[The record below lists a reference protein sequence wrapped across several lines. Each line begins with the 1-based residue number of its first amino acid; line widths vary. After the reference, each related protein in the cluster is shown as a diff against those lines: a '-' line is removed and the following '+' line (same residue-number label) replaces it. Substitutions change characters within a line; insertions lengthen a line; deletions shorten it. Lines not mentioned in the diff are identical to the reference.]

1 MKKFIFISVSILI
14 FCSIISCESMDATYK
29 DFVKD
34 GPIMYLTRLS
44 KDSITV
50 RNGWERVLIS
60 FPIVKDG
67 RSTKIALALNQSD
80 TVRYELAKN
89 KRTDILLENMREGSI
104 IFSAWL
110 EDDELNKSLATDFT
124 GTIYGTQYQSYLLN
138 RSIVSK
144 SMQSGNLVIKYSM
157 LLDSTLV
164 ASRLTWNKGGEE
176 TTKTSYY
183 NKEGQDVLEDFT
195 GDSFIM
201 ETLYAPQENVLDKIW
216 SKPVKYTK

>member
-144 SMQSGNLVIKYSM
+144 SM

-176 TTKTSYY
+176 TTKISYY

>member
-1 MKKFIFISVSILI
+1 
-14 FCSIISCESMDATYK
+14 
-29 DFVKD
+29 
-34 GPIMYLTRLS
+34 MYLTRLS

-80 TVRYELAKN
+80 TVRYDLAKN

-124 GTIYGTQYQSYLLN
+124 GTIYGTSN
-138 RSIVSK
+138 IPCCW
-144 SMQSGNLVIKYSM
+144 
-157 LLDSTLV
+157 T
-164 ASRLTWNKGGEE
+164 AH
-176 TTKTSYY
+176 
-183 NKEGQDVLEDFT
+183 
-195 GDSFIM
+195 
-201 ETLYAPQENVLDKIW
+201 
-216 SKPVKYTK
+216 

>member
-1 MKKFIFISVSILI
+1 MSW
-14 FCSIISCESMDATYK
+14 
-29 DFVKD
+29 
-34 GPIMYLTRLS
+34 P
-44 KDSITV
+44 
-50 RNGWERVLIS
+50 
-60 FPIVKDG
+60 
-67 RSTKIALALNQSD
+67 
-80 TVRYELAKN
+80 N

-164 ASRLTWNKGGEE
+164 ASRVNLEQGRRRNNK
-176 TTKTSYY
+176 
-183 NKEGQDVLEDFT
+183 NFL
-195 GDSFIM
+195 
-201 ETLYAPQENVLDKIW
+201 L
-216 SKPVKYTK
+216 

>member
-67 RSTKIALALNQSD
+67 
-80 TVRYELAKN
+80 RYELAKN

-176 TTKTSYY
+176 TTKISYY

>member
-67 RSTKIALALNQSD
+67 RSTKIAPALNKVILSD
-80 TVRYELAKN
+80 MSWPKIRGRISFREYAGGVYHFFRLAG
-89 KRTDILLENMREGSI
+89 R
-104 IFSAWL
+104 
-110 EDDELNKSLATDFT
+110 
-124 GTIYGTQYQSYLLN
+124 
-138 RSIVSK
+138 
-144 SMQSGNLVIKYSM
+144 
-157 LLDSTLV
+157 
-164 ASRLTWNKGGEE
+164 
-176 TTKTSYY
+176 
-183 NKEGQDVLEDFT
+183 
-195 GDSFIM
+195 
-201 ETLYAPQENVLDKIW
+201 
-216 SKPVKYTK
+216 

>member
-124 GTIYGTQYQSYLLN
+124 GTIYGTV
-138 RSIVSK
+138 IAGA
-144 SMQSGNLVIKYSM
+144 SGNYDAVIAALHMEPKK
-157 LLDSTLV
+157 L
-164 ASRLTWNKGGEE
+164 RI
-176 TTKTSYY
+176 
-183 NKEGQDVLEDFT
+183 
-195 GDSFIM
+195 GDI
-201 ETLYAPQENVLDKIW
+201 EV
-216 SKPVKYTK
+216 KPVIGGSYSWAKLL

>member
-50 RNGWERVLIS
+50 RNGWEKSVDFIS
-60 FPIVKDG
+60 DSERR

-104 IFSAWL
+104 IFPPGWKMMS
-110 EDDELNKSLATDFT
+110 
-124 GTIYGTQYQSYLLN
+124 
-138 RSIVSK
+138 
-144 SMQSGNLVIKYSM
+144 
-157 LLDSTLV
+157 
-164 ASRLTWNKGGEE
+164 
-176 TTKTSYY
+176 
-183 NKEGQDVLEDFT
+183 
-195 GDSFIM
+195 
-201 ETLYAPQENVLDKIW
+201 
-216 SKPVKYTK
+216 

>member
-80 TVRYELAKN
+80 TVRYDLAKN
-89 KRTDILLENMREGSI
+89 KRTDILL
-104 IFSAWL
+104 
-110 EDDELNKSLATDFT
+110 
-124 GTIYGTQYQSYLLN
+124 
-138 RSIVSK
+138 
-144 SMQSGNLVIKYSM
+144 
-157 LLDSTLV
+157 
-164 ASRLTWNKGGEE
+164 
-176 TTKTSYY
+176 
-183 NKEGQDVLEDFT
+183 
-195 GDSFIM
+195 
-201 ETLYAPQENVLDKIW
+201 
-216 SKPVKYTK
+216 

>member
-67 RSTKIALALNQSD
+67 RSTKIALDRKSTRLNSSHS
-80 TVRYELAKN
+80 TSSR
-89 KRTDILLENMREGSI
+89 MPS
-104 IFSAWL
+104 SA
-110 EDDELNKSLATDFT
+110 
-124 GTIYGTQYQSYLLN
+124 
-138 RSIVSK
+138 
-144 SMQSGNLVIKYSM
+144 
-157 LLDSTLV
+157 
-164 ASRLTWNKGGEE
+164 
-176 TTKTSYY
+176 
-183 NKEGQDVLEDFT
+183 
-195 GDSFIM
+195 
-201 ETLYAPQENVLDKIW
+201 
-216 SKPVKYTK
+216 

>member
-157 LLDSTLV
+157 FAGQHISGIQANLEQGRRRNNKNFLL
-164 ASRLTWNKGGEE
+164 
-176 TTKTSYY
+176 
-183 NKEGQDVLEDFT
+183 
-195 GDSFIM
+195 
-201 ETLYAPQENVLDKIW
+201 
-216 SKPVKYTK
+216 